1 MFFCFVFLYFT
12 EWGALHTIGEE
23 YETQIF
29 NIYNINEVIKPTQ
42 KYLFISLT
50 E

>member
-1 MFFCFVFLYFT
+1 MFCIFFVQN
-12 EWGALHTIGEE
+12 EGALRTFGEE
-23 YETQIF
+23 YETQLF
-29 NIYNINEVIKPTQ
+29 NIYNINEFIKPTQ